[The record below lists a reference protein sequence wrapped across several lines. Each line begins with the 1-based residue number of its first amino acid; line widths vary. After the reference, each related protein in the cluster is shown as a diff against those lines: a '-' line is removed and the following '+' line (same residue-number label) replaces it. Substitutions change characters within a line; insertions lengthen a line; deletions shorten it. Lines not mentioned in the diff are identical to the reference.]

1 MTKPFCKH
9 GLRRNARLL
18 AATLLLAALAPV
30 HAAESAKPESGGPAA
45 VNREQVEQ
53 KLQSAQERLEQ
64 AAHEVAELSMSLND
78 AVGPQ
83 VRRITRTVLR
93 RPMLGIGLDMRATG
107 DGVRVASVSPGGGA
121 EAAGIKANDV
131 IVSLNGK
138 ALHHDAGQS
147 AQRQLLAVARAAK
160 AGEAMAVEYQRD
172 GKLIKTQITP
182 TMLRDSLPELDM
194 HMDMDMDMDIPDL
207 PELAGPGG
215 GARVFRF
222 QKRVGGGGGFGS
234 AELVE
239 LSPTLGSYFG
249 TEKGLLVVRAPR
261 DVQYKLQ
268 DGDVILDIDGR
279 VPGSVSHAVQILE
292 SYRAGETA
300 KLHILRQKKRLEL
313 AVEVP
318 AAGNRPSVWHDLPRP
333 QESDAT

>member
-1 MTKPFCKH
+1 MTKQFCEH
-9 GLRRNARLL
+9 NMRRNARFL
-18 AATLLLAALAPV
+18 AATLLLAALAPLR
-30 HAAESAKPESGGPAA
+30 AAEAAKPEPGGPTA

-53 KLQSAQERLEQ
+53 KLQAAQERLEQ
-64 AAHEVAELSMSLND
+64 AAHEVADLSMSLND
-78 AVGPQ
+78 EVGPQ
-83 VRRITRTVLR
+83 VRRITRTVMR
-93 RPMLGIGLDMRATG
+93 RPMLGIGLDMRTTG

-138 ALHHDAGQS
+138 ALHSDAGQP
-147 AQRQLLAVARAAK
+147 AQRQLLAVAREAK
-160 AGEAMAVEYQRD
+160 AGEAMAVEYKRD

-182 TMLRDSLPELDM
+182 TMLRDSLPELE
-194 HMDMDMDMDIPDL
+194 MDMNMDVPEL
-207 PELAGPGG
+207 PELAGMPGPG

-222 QKRVGGGGGFGS
+222 QRRVGGGGGFGS

-239 LSPTLGSYFG
+239 LSPALGSYFG

-318 AAGNRPSVWHDLPRP
+318 AAGSRPSAWHDLPRP

>member
-1 MTKPFCKH
+1 MMKQSCEH
-9 GLRRNARLL
+9 IMRRNARNF
-18 AATLLLAALAPV
+18 AATLLLAVLAPV
-30 HAAESAKPESGGPAA
+30 HAAETAKPESGRSAA
-45 VNREQVEQ
+45 ANREQVEQ
-53 KLQSAQERLEQ
+53 KLQAAQEHLEQ

-93 RPMLGIGLDMRATG
+93 RPMLGIGLDMHATG

-138 ALHHDAGQS
+138 VLHSDASQS
-147 AQRQLLAVARAAK
+147 AQRQLLAVAREAK

-194 HMDMDMDMDIPDL
+194 DLDIPEL
-207 PELAGPGG
+207 PELAGLAGPGG

-222 QKRVGGGGGFGS
+222 QKRIDSGSGFGS

-239 LSPTLGSYFG
+239 LSPTLGNYFG

-261 DVQYKLQ
+261 DAQYKLQ

-318 AAGNRPSVWHDLPRP
+318 AAGHRPSVWHDLPRP